1 MSSSVNTFRYN
12 LPYRE
17 LFGGAVA
24 ILQKQFEFVNGFS
37 NVFFGWGGEDDD
49 FQGRIS
55 NKGMKMCRFEP
66 TVARYVMLSHAK
78 ELPSEDRFV
87 NLGSGR
93 ERFEIDGLWWK
104 IMTYYEITWKSTVL
118 DKTWTQNSV
127 FHITNILIKKYISQ
141 GISTMGEDRLMNTAL
156 MNSEGRMLKDIDF
169 NDTINAFAQRKAR
182 RNAFKAN

>member
-66 TVARYVMLSHAK
+66 TVARYVMLSHVK

-93 ERFEIDGLWWK
+93 ERFEIDGLNTQK
-104 IMTYYEITWKSTVL
+104 YSLVRITHEPLHTHLWVE
-118 DKTWTQNSV
+118 V
-127 FHITNILIKKYISQ
+127 
-141 GISTMGEDRLMNTAL
+141 
-156 MNSEGRMLKDIDF
+156 
-169 NDTINAFAQRKAR
+169 
-182 RNAFKAN
+182 